1 MTTHA
6 EGHSEILVTLGEC
19 GAGKVY
25 RGRERAVFWGIHR
38 SLGWTGEQHSS
49 GTQQGGVQGTAQLS
63 GGPAE
68 VGRSRGGQRL
78 CGQAPGWA
86 AGQPCRSA
94 SQGFAHLTLTMASQ
108 EGCHHQPRADE
119 KTEAKVLY
127 LRSHNAGKCQAP
139 DDQTFQFSSSGLLR
153 GALTPHSPR
162 YHSYHCP
169 PVLWLELSV
178 SKHRFSSRSNKCKL
192 RLETCT
198 VLATETS
205 HLC

>member
-1 MTTHA
+1 MGPSKGA
-6 EGHSEILVTLGEC
+6 SRELHSSVAVQLRWG
-19 GAGKVY
+19 GAGE
-25 RGRERAVFWGIHR
+25 G
-38 SLGWTGEQHSS
+38 S
-49 GTQQGGVQGTAQLS
+49 GSADRPL
-63 GGPAE
+63 A
-68 VGRSRGGQRL
+68 GQR
-78 CGQAPGWA
+78 GSG
-86 AGQPCRSA
+86 RSA